1 MTCLSLS
8 NSWVTH
14 SIPLFTLSSPFLA
27 HLCAITFRMSYSRD
41 VRGSKQVDG
50 LLRLT
55 LVRCCLSAVPAEY
68 PLLQALPG
76 FVRLP
81 SLSRLRFAT
90 WPRLLSAFGTRL
102 AVKPVISGLKS
113 ATCSALRSHAER
125 LPLNPKSKV
134 SLVFSFTAHY
144 LTPPLFLLF
153 PAETDIILG
162 CSSTDLP

>member
-1 MTCLSLS
+1 VQLRARGPPT
-8 NSWVTH
+8 
-14 SIPLFTLSSPFLA
+14 IPLHVASA
-27 HLCAITFRMSYSRD
+27 GSRD
-41 VRGSKQVDG
+41 IRGSKQVDG

-55 LVRCCLSAVPAEY
+55 PVRCCLSAVPAEY

-90 WPRLLSAFGTRL
+90 WPRLLPAFGTRL
-102 AVKPVISGLKS
+102 AVKPVTSGLKS

-134 SLVFSFTAHY
+134 SLVFSFTA
-144 LTPPLFLLF
+144 PLPHPYVIPVLSRWDWYHIGLQQHG
-153 PAETDIILG
+153 PTVIGCASII
-162 CSSTDLP
+162 S